1 MLSTVKEKC
10 YKHFKSRG
18 VINHG
23 NILEYALYLNNI
35 IEDLY
40 RLHMQIKI

>member
-1 MLSTVKEKC
+1 MLRTTNEKC
-10 YKHFKSRG
+10 YKNFKSRG

-23 NILEYALYLNNI
+23 NILEYTLYLNNI

-40 RLHMQIKI
+40 RLHI